1 MRIAVPKEIRN
12 GETRVAVTP
21 DIVKKYKYMGIEV
34 RVQSGAGEASGFSDK
49 DYREAGADIKPTAE
63 DTYKKAA
70 AIFKIWAPE
79 PSEEPYLAPGQA
91 IFANFQ
97 ALTNRGRIETFAHL
111 GLTCFALEL
120 MPRIS
125 RAQSMDILS
134 SQSNLAGYK
143 AVIEAVSHLSSA
155 VPMMMTAAGTV
166 APAKALILG
175 AGVAG
180 LQAIATAKRLGAIVY
195 ASDVRPQVK
204 EQVESLGGKF
214 LEVKSDENFETAGGY
229 AKETSADYKQKQ
241 QEAVARQLTQTN
253 FAVTTALIPGLPA
266 PRLITK
272 AMLSEMPAGS
282 VIIDMASST
291 GGNVE
296 GTEDDKTVIV
306 NGVTIIGNS
315 NLAAALPASASP
327 LFAKNIFNFI
337 ETMYDK
343 ENKKLNYN
351 FEDELIKGTCLCF
364 DGKIVHPSFL
374 GV

>member
-1 MRIAVPKEIRN
+1 MRIAIPKEIKN
-12 GETRVAVTP
+12 GETRVAATP
-21 DIVKKYKYMGIEV
+21 DIVKKYKYMGIDINI
-34 RVQSGAGEASGFSDK
+34 QSGAGEASGFNDEN
-49 DYREAGADIKPTAE
+49 YREAGAEIKATAE
-63 DTYKKAA
+63 ETYKKAA
-70 AIFKIWAPE
+70 AVLKVWAPE
-79 PSEEPYLAPGQA
+79 PSEENYLAPGTA

-143 AVIEAVSHLSSA
+143 AVIEAVSHLPSA
-155 VPMMMTAAGTV
+155 VPMMMTAAGTI

-180 LQAIATAKRLGAIVY
+180 LQAIATAKRLGAVVY

-229 AKETSADYKQKQ
+229 AKETSADYRQKQ

-272 AMLSEMPAGS
+272 AMLSGMPTDS
-282 VIIDMASST
+282 VVIDIDRKS
-291 GGNVE
+291 V
-296 GTEDDKTVIV
+296 V
-306 NGVTIIGNS
+306 
-315 NLAAALPASASP
+315 
-327 LFAKNIFNFI
+327 
-337 ETMYDK
+337 
-343 ENKKLNYN
+343 
-351 FEDELIKGTCLCF
+351 
-364 DGKIVHPSFL
+364 
-374 GV
+374 